1 MKIMRLFLIVFFF
14 QLTKCTDLF
23 NIDTVKRNLHIAAA
37 TYCDIGQLNNWSCN
51 HCLSN
56 ITVRAVIP
64 DESTIVIL
72 HDSVQNATVFAFR
85 GSVNVDNWISN
96 LQFDVISPYED
107 KSVKVHKG
115 LYNEYLLYKEEIS
128 RFLVNCERIVIT
140 GHSSGGAMSMFFAYD
155 IYKKFDVTVYT
166 FGKPRIGNSR
176 FAETASGI
184 RHFRVTHA
192 EDIVPHIPEEVLGY
206 RHTGNEVWNYD
217 NTETNY
223 KFCTS
228 LEDVDCSNSCA
239 PIHCTSTKDHLFYLG
254 LQIGSESCTET

>member
-1 MKIMRLFLIVFFF
+1 MKLSSLFLVVPVAFFT
-14 QLTKCTDLF
+14 LTKCAGLF
-23 NIDTVKRNLHIAAA
+23 SIDTAIRNLNIAAA
-37 TYCDIGQLNNWSCN
+37 TYCDIDNWNCN
-51 HCLSN
+51 HCLNN
-56 ITVRAVIP
+56 ITVHTVI
-64 DESTIVIL
+64 DSTVVVA

-115 LYNEYLLYKEEIS
+115 LYNEYLLYKDEIS
-128 RFLVNCERIVIT
+128 KFLVKNERIVIT

-155 IYKKFDVTVYT
+155 IYRNYDVTVYT

-176 FAETASGI
+176 FAETASEI

-192 EDIVPHIPEEVLGY
+192 EDIVPHIPEEVFGY
-206 RHTGNEVWNYD
+206 RHTGDEVWNYD
-217 NTETNY
+217 DTEY
-223 KFCTS
+223 DVCGS
-228 LEDVDCSNSCA
+228 GEDSMCSNSCA

-254 LQIGSESCTET
+254 LSIGSDSCNIQPEFWK